1 MAMYKIDRI
10 GGICMKRK
18 KMPWNEKTTE
28 DVYDEDYVEDL
39 LEDDEISAE
48 EEGFMV
54 GYNQA

>member
-18 KMPWNEKTTE
+18 RTSWDKKTIE
-28 DVYDEDYVEDL
+28 DVYDENYVEDL

>member
-1 MAMYKIDRI
+1 MYKIDRI